1 MAYGISIPG
10 RSVASNYAAT
20 FRPVGVAP
28 GFSQVKSDLVA
39 NYLMQV
45 PMLRQ
50 KLEMDMAKQALAEV
64 GATKRLDKK
73 LDAEME
79 LAEKRDKVN
88 KLLTIA
94 GMSGGDESGG
104 GLGSLSGLSAFDQ
117 LVGNMEVRDRN
128 RRIVTQ
134 NDLIGRVNTTLGKGG
149 QTQFGANVSSPN
161 QISIEVPDQ
170 TAQPQI
176 ELDINSLLRQ
186 AYNIEE

>member
-10 RSVASNYAAT
+10 RSVASNYAAS

-50 KLEMDMAKQALAEV
+50 KLEMDLAKQALAEV

-104 GLGSLSGLSAFDQ
+104 GLGSLAGLNTFDQ

-128 RRIVTQ
+128 KRIVTQ

-149 QTQFGANVSSPN
+149 QTQFSANVSSPN